1 MLTVTPEVV
10 MASEAP
16 ALMSEPDE
24 FDNAVWGEEQTGSA
38 QTLGESD
45 LVEVE
50 GEWGIV
56 NSLVKDP
63 FGSGDLI
70 LDYRTPPR
78 RVRFLHPEPRPATEH
93 PPRPQRSRHRS
104 VRQDPRG
111 DLKP

>member
-70 LDYRTPPR
+70 LDYRTPHGESGSFTLSQDQQLNTR
-78 RVRFLHPEPRPATEH
+78 RA
-93 PPRPQRSRHRS
+93 RSEADIEAYDKTRE
-104 VRQDPRG
+104 G
-111 DLKP
+111 T